1 MYCINILLCLFSNVY
16 VFSLDLPGEDVGN
29 ISIMDLYGA
38 SQSET
43 LLEAQKRGT
52 IQPSH
57 QHPKPLTQLSVK
69 HSTVKVP
76 QVPWPA
82 RVSGYPILF
91 DNALFYYPNA
101 KSCKSTD
108 LENLSYL

>member
-1 MYCINILLCLFSNVY
+1 M
-16 VFSLDLPGEDVGN
+16 LPQFGNFRWGIQQHVNGVGN

-52 IQPSH
+52 IQPSL
-57 QHPKPLTQLSVK
+57 QRPKPLTQLSVK

-76 QVPWPA
+76 QVRGQ
-82 RVSGYPILF
+82 RVCLGILF
-91 DNALFYYPNA
+91 YSIISLFLYPNA